1 MGNRIEYLDKT
12 FEGTEIKSGN
22 PYYARSLLSSSLE
35 IDTFSFEVTSD
46 DTTLTQFQRN
56 TPLTYFHDDTQ
67 MGTFYVQKISRENI
81 NTYRFDC
88 TSTVGLLD
96 ESYHNGGIYTGQTV
110 DEVVTDICSPYLVI
124 VKNNI
129 KSIKLYGW
137 LPIATKRENLTQV
150 LFAIGATLKVDYNG
164 VIRIEGLWDS
174 QSAEID
180 ADHMYSGGSVEYAT
194 PVTQVIVTEHAYN
207 QTATETVDLFEGTAS
222 AGDKITFDEPC
233 YDLAADGFS
242 ITESGANYAIVTAG
256 SGKLTGKKYV
266 HTTRQVIKNIAPKT
280 RDLIDQSDSVVKV
293 EGATLVSL
301 ANSNAVAERLVSYY
315 SCNERIVSDVLVQSE
330 SPGDVVSIVHPY
342 GGTVEGCIESSDITM
357 SKKLKSNES
366 VLVGYKPQN
375 IGDVE
380 YYDKSEILTVSGNWT
395 VPDGVTSVRVVL
407 IGGGQGGQCG
417 NKGESSTRVTASF
430 SSGLATAQY
439 SGYGVGL
446 AGKGGPGGNGGH
458 GGKVFQTNVS
468 VTAGQVFAFSI
479 GQGGEGAAFSASMP
493 NGVEGGDTTF
503 GNLTSANGTYSD
515 SGFID
520 TFTGTTYAEKG
531 QGGISG
537 GNGTGGANSY
547 PTGENVLEITIGNSI
562 VDEDG
567 VTWRVGSTQTEG
579 GVIAQE
585 RDTASGDGNL
595 DNGYGAANVS
605 AQCGSGAAAGTNGT
619 NGTAMGTAS
628 ARKSGSTIYVSAT
641 GVSALN
647 GATPS
652 KVPKTASIGRG
663 GRGGYGGGGA
673 SGHGM
678 ALVAKRTGS
687 AVSNVS
693 GSASGGGTADGGNGG
708 KGGRGG
714 DGCIILYYSQPKESS
729 LGGAF
734 RDKNNKLFLDKFGRQ
749 LVV

>member
-1 MGNRIEYLDKT
+1 MGNIIKYLDKT
-12 FEGTEIKSGN
+12 FDESAIKSGN

-110 DEVVTDICSPYLVI
+110 DEVVTDICSPYLAI

-233 YDLAADGFS
+233 YDLVADGFS

-266 HTTRQVIKNIAPKT
+266 HTTRQVIKDIAPKT

-380 YYDKSEILTVSGNWT
+380 YYDKSEILTASGNWT
-395 VPDGVTSVRVVL
+395 VPDNVTSVRAVL
-407 IGGGQGGQCG
+407 ISGGQGGLTG
-417 NKGESSTRVTASF
+417 EKGEDGKQSNQGGTGGAGGKGGEGGNGGRILQSTLNVNPGDTFAVSIGTGGAAGVNGTDTTFGSLSTASG
-430 SSGLATAQY
+430 SSSPNGFTDPFTEVTYAAKGKNGMEGGKGGDGTKSETATRASNGADVLSFIGGQGGNY
-439 SGYGVGL
+439 EYKKRESGTHAGKSGYAGGGGGGGAANGGNGEDGNDGMVDWLDDITGNGPGYHCIGGAGGDGGAANIPPEKESVPGQGGTGGAGGGGGGGGGYPRGTVPSADWVGT
-446 AGKGGPGGNGGH
+446 GGSGGSGGPGG
-458 GGKVFQTNVS
+458 
-468 VTAGQVFAFSI
+468 
-479 GQGGEGAAFSASMP
+479 AA
-493 NGVEGGDTTF
+493 
-503 GNLTSANGTYSD
+503 
-515 SGFID
+515 
-520 TFTGTTYAEKG
+520 
-531 QGGISG
+531 
-537 GNGTGGANSY
+537 
-547 PTGENVLEITIGNSI
+547 
-562 VDEDG
+562 
-567 VTWRVGSTQTEG
+567 
-579 GVIAQE
+579 
-585 RDTASGDGNL
+585 
-595 DNGYGAANVS
+595 
-605 AQCGSGAAAGTNGT
+605 
-619 NGTAMGTAS
+619 
-628 ARKSGSTIYVSAT
+628 
-641 GVSALN
+641 
-647 GATPS
+647 
-652 KVPKTASIGRG
+652 
-663 GRGGYGGGGA
+663 
-673 SGHGM
+673 
-678 ALVAKRTGS
+678 
-687 AVSNVS
+687 
-693 GSASGGGTADGGNGG
+693 
-708 KGGRGG
+708 G
-714 DGCIILYYSQPKESS
+714 DGCVILYYSQPKEGS
-729 LGGAF
+729 LGGAVK
-734 RDKNNKLFLDKFGRQ
+734 DKNGKIILDKYARK